1 MEKKGF
7 ALIEILVVMLII
19 SILSSIGVVSYN
31 NYTSTAK
38 DSATKLNYNKIVK
51 TMESE
56 FAHCKLDNDSK
67 IFNSHKCNSSQN
79 PSLNTLNDYFNNI
92 LKLKNPYDNKQQ
104 VAQSNICNK
113 GSVSITNKATGSYE
127 VKYASIKKK
136 EKYTS
141 TVSSH
146 WSSNYTQTISTKAS
160 FTCASSGGSQ
170 SAAKYKWE
178 KTNEH
183 KARKIDDPSGFDW
196 DGNISGSSYGTN
208 SRTIIRQG
216 GKKYFAAELGITDY
230 AIASRSWKKCKNNYQ
245 KIKDG
250 TLTNKIKRW
259 GYPGQKNTMYP
270 GGKGTPYARDSLSN
284 GRC

>member
-1 MEKKGF
+1 MKQRGF
-7 ALIEILVVMLII
+7 TLIEILIAMLII

-31 NYTSTAK
+31 NYTSTVK
-38 DSATKLNYNKIVK
+38 DSATKLNYNQIVK

-56 FAHCKLDNDSK
+56 FALCKLDNDSK

-79 PSLNTLNDYFNNI
+79 PSFNTLNNYFNNI

-136 EKYTS
+136 ETYTS

-170 SAAKYKWE
+170 SAAKYKWV

-183 KARKIDDPSGFDW
+183 KARRISDPSEFDW
-196 DGNISGSSYGTN
+196 NGQINGRTSGTH

-216 GKKYFAAELGITDY
+216 SKRFFAAELGITDHN
-230 AIASRSWKKCKNNYQ
+230 STSDNFKKCKDRYQ

-259 GYPGQKNTMYP
+259 GLSGHKDNMYP
-270 GGKGTPYARDSLSN
+270 GGKGLPYATDSLSL

>member
-1 MEKKGF
+1 MKQRGF
-7 ALIEILVVMLII
+7 TLIEILIAMLII

-31 NYTSTAK
+31 NYTSTVK
-38 DSATKLNYNKIVK
+38 DSATKLNYNQIVK

-56 FAHCKLDNDSK
+56 FVKCKLDNDSK

-79 PSLNTLNDYFNNI
+79 PSFNTLNNYFNNMQ
-92 LKLKNPYDNKQQ
+92 KLKNPYDNKQQ

-170 SAAKYKWE
+170 SAAKYKWD
-178 KTNEH
+178 KTYEH
-183 KARKIDDPSGFDW
+183 KARKIVQVKILKSNRSTLFGQIID
-196 DGNISGSSYGTN
+196 N
-208 SRTIIRQG
+208 SN
-216 GKKYFAAELGITDY
+216 KKVA
-230 AIASRSWKKCKNNYQ
+230 
-245 KIKDG
+245 
-250 TLTNKIKRW
+250 
-259 GYPGQKNTMYP
+259 
-270 GGKGTPYARDSLSN
+270 
-284 GRC
+284 

>member
-1 MEKKGF
+1 MKQKGF
-7 ALIEILVVMLII
+7 TLIELLVVIVIMG
-19 SILSSIGVVSYN
+19 ILSGLGVTSYYK
-31 NYTSTAK
+31 YTANAK
-38 DSATKLNYNKIVK
+38 DKVAKKNYETIKESMELEFVRCKLNKK
-51 TMESE
+51 
-56 FAHCKLDNDSK
+56 AKL
-67 IFNSHKCNSSQN
+67 FNSHNCNSGNS
-79 PSLNTLNDYFNNI
+79 PTVNTINNYVNNS

-160 FTCASSGGSQ
+160 FTCPP
-170 SAAKYKWE
+170 KYKWE

-183 KARKIDDPSGFDW
+183 KALKINDPSGFDW
-196 DGNISGSSYGTN
+196 DGNIGGYSYGSK

-216 GKKYFAAELGITDY
+216 SKKYFAADLGITDY
-230 AIASRSWKKCKNNYQ
+230 DISSRSWKKCKGNYQ

-259 GYPGQKNTMYP
+259 GYSGHKDNMYP
-270 GGKGTPYARDSLSN
+270 GGKGLPYATDSLSL

>member
-1 MEKKGF
+1 MKQRGF
-7 ALIEILVVMLII
+7 TLIEILIAMLII

-38 DSATKLNYNKIVK
+38 DSATKLNYNQIVK

-56 FAHCKLDNDSK
+56 FALCKLDNDSK

-79 PSLNTLNDYFNNI
+79 PSFNTLNNYFNNI

-160 FTCASSGGSQ
+160 FTCPP
-170 SAAKYKWE
+170 KYKWE
-178 KTNEH
+178 KTYEH
-183 KARKIDDPSGFDW
+183 KARKIDDPSEFDW
-196 DGNISGSSYGTN
+196 DGNISGHSSGTN

-216 GKKYFAAELGITDY
+216 SKKYFAAELGITDY
-230 AIASRSWKKCKNNYQ
+230 HIASRSWKKCKNNYQ